1 MRAATI
7 AALFGEG
14 ILVTLNATKLIMYW
28 GGVTSIIIAFPT
40 TKVCINMKKFQNIF
54 LCIFRNEIPLFANIK
69 LNLLFIYN
77 NFLQYSTKNT
87 NFVLVKILFMKKRNS
102 NQK

>member
-54 LCIFRNEIPLFANIK
+54 YAFT
-69 LNLLFIYN
+69 LLRIISEN
-77 NFLQYSTKNT
+77 VCCRRIST
-87 NFVLVKILFMKKRNS
+87 
-102 NQK
+102 